1 MRIDV
6 SDCKTIPSKK
16 DKIRTEFSK
25 LLLQFLK
32 ENYEETEG
40 DIVQI
45 GRNEYAAVVAQTE
58 DKDGFLSDICITI
71 KPVVKAWTDS
81 GPNAKRE
88 TEAFD
93 RLPLVCS
100 KNSNEALGLPISKFN
115 FALTTSAASLTFL
128 PLFSASS
135 KACLV

>member
-93 RLPLVCS
+93 RFEAEENYKIEVKS
-100 KNSNEALGLPISKFN
+100 KSK
-115 FALTTSAASLTFL
+115 
-128 PLFSASS
+128 
-135 KACLV
+135 KEKEK